1 MNSIS
6 ERVDQ
11 LSPLQRALL
20 ALKEA
25 RAKLEAAERAKT
37 EPIAIIGM
45 GCRFPGNANNP
56 EAFWQLLRNGVDAI
70 REVPADRWDIDA
82 YYDPDP
88 DTPGKM
94 YARYGGFLE
103 QVDQFDPQFF
113 GITPREAASMDPQQR
128 LLLEVSWEAL
138 EHSGLSPHKLVGSR
152 TGVFVGIGIDD
163 YAKAQIK
170 TSTPIDAYTGSGNA
184 FCFAAGR
191 LSYVLGLQGPSLAVD
206 TACSTSLV
214 TVHLACQSLR
224 AGECNLALA
233 GGVSLMLSPE
243 VTQYLSKTRALA
255 PDGRCKTF
263 DAKADGYVRG
273 EGCGMVVLKRL
284 SDAIADNDNILAL
297 IRGSAVN
304 QDGSSSGL
312 TVPNGAAQQSVIR
325 QALANAKVEP
335 TEMSY
340 VETHGTGTA
349 LGDPIEVRALGAVL
363 GEGRSE
369 DKPLVIGSLKT
380 NIGHLEVAAGVASLI
395 KVVLAL
401 QHQEIPAHL
410 HFHEINPHIS
420 LDEIP
425 AKIPTQATPWLG
437 GEVRRL
443 AGVSSFGL
451 SGTNAH
457 LVVEEAP
464 AREPVQAEVER
475 PLHLLHLSAK
485 SEDALQQLANRF
497 ETYLR
502 THVSLNLAD
511 IGFTINTG
519 RSHFAH
525 RLALVAESSEQACQQ
540 LAAYSTRS
548 HPMGVYRA
556 GDNLGGVFAGQVK
569 DNHRPKV
576 AFLFTGQG
584 SQYLG
589 MGRQLYD
596 TQPTFRQ
603 ALERCDTILC
613 PYLEQPLLSVLY
625 PAEGENS
632 PLDRTAYTQPALF
645 ALEYALYELWSSW
658 GIKPDAVLGHSV
670 GEYVAACV
678 AGVFSLEDGL
688 KLIAERSQLMQA
700 QPLGGEM
707 AAVLATEAQVAEAM
721 TPYAHQVAIAAINSP
736 QNVVISGVGEA
747 VQAVLRKLEA
757 QGIETRP
764 LRVSHAF
771 HSPLMEPMLEAF
783 EQRASEIN
791 YAHPQV
797 DLISSVTGQLLE
809 AAEVGQV
816 GYWRRQVREPV
827 KFAAGIQTLKALGY
841 ELFVEIGPHPVLLG
855 MGRQCLPEGVGV
867 WLHSL
872 RRGQDDWQQLLQS
885 LASLSVQGVA
895 VDWSGFDR
903 DYHRCRV
910 PLPNYPFQ
918 RQRFWFETAE
928 VDTNDQ
934 QKPVQVQKQEIPDS
948 SIPETNLE
956 QRILSLVA
964 KTTGIHQSHIGLDM
978 SLEGELGLDS
988 IMMTQLMNGLMKL
1001 IPDAQKTAFSSKLS
1015 LRDLMQL
1022 QTVREIIHVFEEWLS
1037 NERQDTV
1044 NIGESTEKTGVVK
1057 PEKLALQQEQEFNSL
1072 EMLHSQYPLAIS
1084 HWLLNSNSLFS
1095 TLRLQGSFDLDV
1107 AWQTWKDLLQRH
1119 PMLRSRF
1126 RIPTGATSFKDYQLE
1141 VLDAPTPPEIPITD
1155 IRHLDEDERERVVAE
1170 EIHQWLNYEWQL
1182 AQWPLHQF
1190 SVLRLEDSVYQLFL
1204 GNEHLI
1210 SDGLGN
1216 HIILREFMELYRA
1229 RLYNEQPNLP
1239 PSTTLNDYS
1248 QVVGAMNAWHDV
1260 EEDRALAEYT
1270 NSQGKISYFWNPK
1283 GATVN
1288 YPRPQFYSQKYLLG
1302 RDTTAKLI
1310 AKTREWRLPVNSLL
1324 LGAFLR
1330 TVVKFEQSSQNAI
1343 IQVPTS
1349 GRVYPGA
1356 DASHVVSSFAQNLAL
1371 SFALPQPE
1379 EDWQV
1384 LLNRIHQEIQNGI
1397 ATGLDRA
1404 QTRQMGKIFRENIAL
1419 EDGKIPEHS
1428 LSMFQSILK
1437 SNLYFPYT
1445 GHTHI
1450 KNQYGCVKVMA
1461 YQAGGI
1467 NAPGTLDI
1475 LQEIFDDC
1483 LHLFASYDYNFFGL
1497 SLIDNLMREYINQIE
1512 ELVSLT
1518 IQPQQESKPQQ
1529 ALTGDTNTESTL
1541 RQVAEEI
1548 CHFPITVNEM
1558 DKDLEADL
1566 GVDSLERIR
1575 LITHL
1580 EKLYGK
1586 ENRQS
1591 LLSCRSLQEMASTLD
1606 PSGRQVKQ
1614 LQQASLGNVSIESTL
1629 RQVAEEIFHFPIAA
1643 DAMDNDLEAD
1653 FGVDSLERIR
1663 LVIHLEKLHGKV
1675 DRQALLSCRSLQEM
1689 ASTLSKF
1696 GKQVAR

>member
-25 RAKLEAAERAKT
+25 RAKLEAVERAKT

-45 GCRFPGNANNP
+45 GCRFPGDANNP

-70 REVPADRWDIDA
+70 GEVPADRWDIDA

-138 EHSGLSPHKLVGSR
+138 EHSGLAPHKLVGSR

-170 TSTPIDAYTGSGNA
+170 TSTPIDAYTGAGNA

-263 DAKADGYVRG
+263 DAKANGYVRG

-425 AKIPTQATPWLG
+425 AKIPTQPTPWLRG
-437 GEVRRL
+437 KVRRL

-457 LVVEEAP
+457 FVVEEAP

-475 PLHLLHLSAK
+475 PLHLLNLSAK

-497 ETYLR
+497 ESYLR
-502 THVSLNLAD
+502 THASLNLTD

-525 RLALVAESSEQACQQ
+525 RLVLVAESSEQACQQ

-569 DNHRPKV
+569 DNRRPKV

-603 ALERCDTILC
+603 ALERCDAILR

-645 ALEYALYELWSSW
+645 ALEYALYELWRSW

-688 KLIAERSQLMQA
+688 KLIAERSRLMQA

-721 TPYAHQVAIAAINSP
+721 APYAHQVAIAAINSP

-747 VQAVLRKLEA
+747 VQAVLQKLEA

-797 DLISSVTGQLLE
+797 DLISSVTGQLVE
-809 AAEVGQV
+809 GAEVGQA

-855 MGRQCLPEGVGV
+855 MGRQCLPEGVGI

-910 PLPNYPFQ
+910 PLPTYPFQ

-934 QKPVQVQKQEIPDS
+934 QKPVQVQKQEIPDP

-964 KTTGIHQSHIGLDM
+964 KTTGINQNHIGLDM

-1001 IPDAQKTAFSSKLS
+1001 IPDDQKAAFSSKLS
-1015 LRDLMQL
+1015 LRELMQL
-1022 QTVREIIHVFEEWLS
+1022 QTVREIIHVFEEWLPS
-1037 NERQDTV
+1037 ERQDTV
-1044 NIGESTEKTGVVK
+1044 NIGESTDKTGVVK
-1057 PEKLALQQEQEFNSL
+1057 PEKLALQQEQEFKSL

-1107 AWQTWKDLLQRH
+1107 AWQAWKDLLQRH

-1141 VLDAPTPPEIPITD
+1141 VLDDPTPPEIPITD
-1155 IRHLDEDERERVVAE
+1155 IRHLDEDERERAVAE

-1182 AQWPLHQF
+1182 TQWPLHQF
-1190 SVLRLEDSVYQLFL
+1190 SILRLEDSVYQLFL

-1229 RLYNEQPNLP
+1229 CLCNEQPNLP

-1248 QVVGAMNAWHDV
+1248 QLVGAMNAWHDV

-1288 YPRPQFYSQKYLLG
+1288 YPRPQFYTQKYLLG

-1330 TVVKFEQSSQNAI
+1330 AVVKFEQSSQVAI
-1343 IQVPTS
+1343 VQIPTS
-1349 GRVYPGA
+1349 GRVYPEV
-1356 DASHVVSSFAQNLAL
+1356 DASNVVSSFAQNLAL

-1384 LLNRIHQEIQNGI
+1384 LLNRIHQEVQNGI
-1397 ATGLDRA
+1397 ASGLDRA
-1404 QTRQMGKIFRENIAL
+1404 QTRQMGKIFQENIAL

-1450 KNQYGCVKVMA
+1450 NNQYGSVKVMA

-1475 LQEIFDDC
+1475 LQEIFDGC

-1518 IQPQQESKPQQ
+1518 IRPQQESKHQQ
-1529 ALTGDTNTESTL
+1529 ALTGDTNIESAL

-1548 CHFPITVNEM
+1548 CHFPITADEM

-1575 LITHL
+1575 L
-1580 EKLYGK
+1580 
-1586 ENRQS
+1586 
-1591 LLSCRSLQEMASTLD
+1591 
-1606 PSGRQVKQ
+1606 
-1614 LQQASLGNVSIESTL
+1614 
-1629 RQVAEEIFHFPIAA
+1629 
-1643 DAMDNDLEAD
+1643 
-1653 FGVDSLERIR
+1653 
-1663 LVIHLEKLHGKV
+1663 VIGLEKLHGKV

-1696 GKQVAR
+1696 EKQVAL